1 MSCSSPEAGRD
12 PAAAA
17 AAAHPTLA
25 LGRHHH
31 SHHHI
36 NAAITSRGRKRGG
49 GTEGSHSW
57 AQREREGGRRE
68 QPLQSWESSQC
79 GGEGVGGV
87 MGGIN
92 CLFIYI
98 YYRKSKGQGLRHI
111 SLIVQKIVWER
122 RSTLFCKEQ

>member
-57 AQREREGGRRE
+57 AQREREGE
-68 QPLQSWESSQC
+68 ESSLC
-79 GGEGVGGV
+79 NHGRAVSVGVKGWGE
-87 MGGIN
+87 
-92 CLFIYI
+92 
-98 YYRKSKGQGLRHI
+98 
-111 SLIVQKIVWER
+111 
-122 RSTLFCKEQ
+122 